1 MDRSQFKGATLGSI
15 KDEQDNAKKAIP
27 ISDGEGRAGFHK
39 IEDGE
44 NWRRILPAH
53 RPDQP
58 AYCAKSTVFL
68 ECEVDELDKEGNT
81 TGKKEVKT
89 KNIFIATQHSSILK
103 DDPIL
108 LYISFVQKRANDEIQ
123 DKEERQKFLYP
134 INGWRG
140 KDGKWNWG
148 IKPSIEYVCY
158 ALDKRGVLGRETLY
172 SYMIESM
179 KKLSVQQAPD
189 NAEIVPDIFT
199 DPDEGYP
206 LIITKSKNEKGKTEY
221 SISCELP
228 SKEKRETWDDFFKRT
243 RITDEQFIEFMSKE
257 SLYELYKEVYTDR
270 DFNMAIDGL
279 KRFDLRYKYGIFEN
293 EEFIEKLAQ
302 LKNQVPKYVPKKYGV
317 SSDNKKG
324 NVQEKVETKVED
336 SSGLK
341 KEFDKI
347 PVNSN
352 EGSALPA
359 PIPTMKR
366 QLTEYIKENYGDDYQ
381 LPELTREKL
390 IEWYGLAKNGEE
402 LPFDIQE
409 EITIERVE
417 SDVKK
422 EEPKVEPKQESPVN
436 PVSKDIDPD
445 LKAQIEKLRQRGR
458 KQE

>member
-1 MDRSQFKGATLGSI
+1 MDRTQFQGATLSSI
-15 KDEQDNAKKAIP
+15 KSEQEKAEKALP
-27 ISDGEGRAGFHK
+27 KNESQTRPGFHS
-39 IEDGE
+39 IEDGD
-44 NWRRILPAH
+44 NWRRIAPAH
-53 RPDQP
+53 KPDQP
-58 AYCAKSTVFL
+58 AYCAKSSVVL
-68 ECEVDELDKEGNT
+68 ECEVDELDKEGNP
-81 TGKKEVKT
+81 TGKKEVK
-89 KNIFIATQHSSILK
+89 KKSIFIATQHSSTLK

-148 IKPSIEYVCY
+148 IKPSIEYICY
-158 ALDKRGVLGRETLY
+158 AWDKKGELGRETLY
-172 SYMIESM
+172 PYMIESM
-179 KKLSVQQAPD
+179 KKLSVQQSSD
-189 NAEIVPDIFT
+189 TSGIVPDIFT
-199 DPDEGYP
+199 ELDEGFP
-206 LIITKSKNEKGKTEY
+206 LIITRAKNEKTGKTETTV
-221 SISCELP
+221 SCDLP
-228 SKEKRETWDDFFKRT
+228 SKEKRESWDEFFKRT
-243 RITDEQFIEFMSKE
+243 RITDEQLIELVSKE
-257 SLYELYKEVYTDR
+257 SLKDLYIDVYTMR
-270 DFNMAIDGL
+270 DFEMAIDGL
-279 KRFDLRYKYGIFEN
+279 KRFDKQYKYGIFEN
-293 EEFIEKLAQ
+293 EEFLEKIAQ
-302 LKNQVPKYVPKKYGV
+302 IKKQVPPYVSKEFGVPSENVEKSSESKEKPK
-317 SSDNKKG
+317 
-324 NVQEKVETKVED
+324 E
-336 SSGLK
+336 GLK

-381 LPELTREKL
+381 LPELTREQL

-409 EITIERVE
+409 EITTERVK